1 MIVAKRGHIE
11 KTAFYFLALFFV
23 VLFGFPFVLTL
34 LMSFKS
40 MPDYMTGNFWGFP
53 KKLYFGNI
61 QKVLF
66 STFNIY
72 ILNSIF
78 VSAVSVV
85 LTTLIASLAS
95 YAFAKLKF
103 RLSPAVFLLFI
114 IGMMIP
120 VHTTLIPIYQLTKTL
135 HLTDRLLG
143 LVPPYISIGLPVAIY
158 IMTTF
163 FKEVPNSIQ
172 ESAFIDGA
180 SSFKIYWSIMLPISA
195 PAISTVTI
203 LNFLSYW
210 NEFIYA
216 LTLINSSSKRTIPL
230 GIKDFYGVEAVN
242 IPAIFAVI
250 LIASLPVL
258 VFYMLA
264 QEKVINGLSAGAVKG

>member
-1 MIVAKRGHIE
+1 MIVTKRGLIE
-11 KTAFYFLALFFV
+11 KAGFYLLAIFFV

-40 MPDYMTGNFWGFP
+40 MPDYMTGNFWGLP
-53 KKLYFGNI
+53 KKLYLGNF
-61 QKVLF
+61 QKTLF
-66 STFNIY
+66 SNFNIY
-72 ILNSIF
+72 ILNSVF
-78 VSAVSVV
+78 VSAVSVT

-95 YAFAKLKF
+95 FAFAKLKF
-103 RLSPAVFLLFI
+103 RLSPVIFLLFI

-120 VHTTLIPIYQLTKTL
+120 VHTTLIPIYQLTKAL
-135 HLTDRLLG
+135 RLTDRLLG
-143 LVPPYISIGLPVAIY
+143 LVAPYISIGLPVAIY

-163 FKEVPNSIQ
+163 FKETPNSIQ
-172 ESAFIDGA
+172 ESAYIDGA
-180 SSFKIYWSIMLPISA
+180 SSFRIYWSIMLPIST

-203 LNFLSYW
+203 LNFLTYW

-216 LTLINSSSKRTIPL
+216 LTLINTSRKRTIPL
-230 GIKDFYGVEAVN
+230 GIKDFYGIEAVN
-242 IPAIFAVI
+242 IPGIFATI

-258 VFYMLA
+258 IFYMLA

>member
-1 MIVAKRGHIE
+1 VVKRGFFE
-11 KTAFYFLALFFV
+11 KTGFYALALFFI

-40 MPDYMTGNFWGFP
+40 MPDYMTGNFWGLP
-53 KKLYFGNI
+53 QNLYLGNLRR
-61 QKVLF
+61 VLF
-66 STFNIY
+66 SNFNIY
-72 ILNSIF
+72 IFNSVF
-78 VSAVSVV
+78 VSAVSVA

-103 RLSPAVFLLFI
+103 RLSPVVFLLFI

-120 VHTTLIPIYQLTKTL
+120 VHTTLIPIYQLTKAL
-135 HLTDRLLG
+135 RLTDRLLG
-143 LVPPYISIGLPVAIY
+143 LVTPYISIGLPVAIY

-163 FKEVPNSIQ
+163 FKEVPDSIQ

-180 SSFKIYWSIMLPISA
+180 SSFRIYWNIMLPISA
-195 PAISTVTI
+195 PAVSTITI
-203 LNFLSYW
+203 LNFLTYW
-210 NEFIYA
+210 TEFIYA
-216 LTLINSSSKRTIPL
+216 LTLINTSNKRTIPL

-242 IPAIFAVI
+242 IPAIFAAI